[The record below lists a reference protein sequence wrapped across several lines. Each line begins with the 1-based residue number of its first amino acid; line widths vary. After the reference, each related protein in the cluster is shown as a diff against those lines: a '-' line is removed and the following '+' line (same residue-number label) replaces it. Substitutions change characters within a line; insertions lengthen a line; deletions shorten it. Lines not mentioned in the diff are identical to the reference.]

1 MTVLY
6 NMAFVNIIALHQDI
20 SCFYQPTFFVSLY
33 TLVTIT
39 SVHWSMD
46 AARVLGFFHELGN
59 HFFFS
64 PKLLLFRH
72 LKSYTCYRISYY
84 YEIYSFIS
92 VYSGWFE
99 IKRVEDF
106 YMCKLMKVNRV
117 KVLVAAGL
125 LLYVKIQLTF
135 ELQTCRCSLLTA
147 DRFRH

>member
-1 MTVLY
+1 
-6 NMAFVNIIALHQDI
+6 
-20 SCFYQPTFFVSLY
+20 
-33 TLVTIT
+33 
-39 SVHWSMD
+39 MD
-46 AARVLGFFHELGN
+46 AARVLGVFFMN
-59 HFFFS
+59 WQIIFFS

-106 YMCKLMKVNRV
+106 YMCKLMKVYRV

-135 ELQTCRCSLLTA
+135 KLQTCRCSFLTA